1 MVPLPPLRDGARAL
15 PISSFR
21 QSMPSFDTRCPG
33 LHLQPGASVVLGC
46 VGELPGSRCTDFNPR
61 APCGTRRERRQHR
74 APRPAISI
82 HAPRVGRDRT
92 MRKCGDT
99 SRNFNPRAP
108 CGARRS
114 RSRSRLSLSKF
125 QSTRPVWGATHR
137 CRAGSQAHAISIHAP
152 RVGRDVLYTAQT
164 LTSAQFQST
173 RPVWDATRSASC
185 TVCASSNFNPRA
197 PCGTRPSERRNGR
210 AGADI
215 SIHAPRVG
223 RDYIDREA
231 AIEICIS
238 IHAPRVGRDCIL
250 SIRKT
255 LLSYFNP
262 RAPCGTRRAL
272 VILVDCALQISIH
285 APRVGRDLA
294 SSAGAIVPERFQS
307 TRPVWGATAPPSI
320 LAP

>member
-61 APCGTRRERRQHR
+61 APCGTRL
-74 APRPAISI
+74 
-82 HAPRVGRDRT
+82 
-92 MRKCGDT
+92 CGDDY
-99 SRNFNPRAP
+99 P
-108 CGARRS
+108 
-114 RSRSRLSLSKF
+114 LL
-125 QSTRPVWGATHR
+125 AT
-137 CRAGSQAHAISIHAP
+137 
-152 RVGRDVLYTAQT
+152 
-164 LTSAQFQST
+164 
-173 RPVWDATRSASC
+173 
-185 TVCASSNFNPRA
+185 NFNPRA
-197 PCGTRPSERRNGR
+197 PCGTRPGVDPGC
-210 AGADI
+210 AQDI
-215 SIHAPRVG
+215 
-223 RDYIDREA
+223 D
-231 AIEICIS
+231 
-238 IHAPRVGRDCIL
+238 
-250 SIRKT
+250 
-255 LLSYFNP
+255 FNP

>member
-125 QSTRPVWGATHR
+125 QSTRPVWGATECMCTFR
-137 CRAGSQAHAISIHAP
+137 CVI
-152 RVGRDVLYTAQT
+152 T
-164 LTSAQFQST
+164 
-173 RPVWDATRSASC
+173 
-185 TVCASSNFNPRA
+185 NFNPRA
-197 PCGTRPSERRNGR
+197 PCGARRTRKLRDFRRKAFQSTRPVW
-210 AGADI
+210 GATTQL
-215 SIHAPRVG
+215 PR
-223 RDYIDREA
+223 IF
-231 AIEICIS
+231 
-238 IHAPRVGRDCIL
+238 L
-250 SIRKT
+250 
-255 LLSYFNP
+255 
-262 RAPCGTRRAL
+262 
-272 VILVDCALQISIH
+272 
-285 APRVGRDLA
+285 
-294 SSAGAIVPERFQS
+294 AIVFQS
-307 TRPVWGATAPPSI
+307 TRPVWGATANLTI
-320 LAP
+320 LTRQICTKGTKEFLLGRKTHEERGKITQKLAYIHAFSAFFRCEGARTFCALVLRTQ

>member
-61 APCGTRRERRQHR
+61 APCGTR
-74 APRPAISI
+74 
-82 HAPRVGRDRT
+82 
-92 MRKCGDT
+92 
-99 SRNFNPRAP
+99 
-108 CGARRS
+108 
-114 RSRSRLSLSKF
+114 
-125 QSTRPVWGATHR
+125 
-137 CRAGSQAHAISIHAP
+137 
-152 RVGRDVLYTAQT
+152 
-164 LTSAQFQST
+164 
-173 RPVWDATRSASC
+173 
-185 TVCASSNFNPRA
+185 
-197 PCGTRPSERRNGR
+197 PSERRNGR

-231 AIEICIS
+231 AIEICISIHAPRVGRDCAATITRCWRQISIHAPRVGRDQELTPDAHRTSIS

>member
-197 PCGTRPSERRNGR
+197 PCGTRRSC
-210 AGADI
+210 AG
-215 SIHAPRVG
+215 SFHRGIH
-223 RDYIDREA
+223 
-231 AIEICIS
+231 
-238 IHAPRVGRDCIL
+238 
-250 SIRKT
+250 
-255 LLSYFNP
+255 FNP
-262 RAPCGTRRAL
+262 RAPCGTRL
-272 VILVDCALQISIH
+272 H
-285 APRVGRDLA
+285 
-294 SSAGAIVPERFQS
+294 
-307 TRPVWGATAPPSI
+307 
-320 LAP
+320 

>member
-1 MVPLPPLRDGARAL
+1 MPRTAFAARGICGFGLCGRAAWEPL
-15 PISSFR
+15 
-21 QSMPSFDTRCPG
+21 
-33 LHLQPGASVVLGC
+33 
-46 VGELPGSRCTDFNPR
+46 
-61 APCGTRRERRQHR
+61 HR
-74 APRPAISI
+74 
-82 HAPRVGRDRT
+82 
-92 MRKCGDT
+92 
-99 SRNFNPRAP
+99 
-108 CGARRS
+108 
-114 RSRSRLSLSKF
+114 
-125 QSTRPVWGATHR
+125 
-137 CRAGSQAHAISIHAP
+137 
-152 RVGRDVLYTAQT
+152 
-164 LTSAQFQST
+164 FQST
-173 RPVWDATRSASC
+173 RPVWDATRAATASSASP
-185 TVCASSNFNPRA
+185 SNFNPRA
-197 PCGTRPSERRNGR
+197 PCGARPDDAEMRRYIEKFQSTRHVW
-210 AGADI
+210 GATLPQPLKAFIVEI

-223 RDYIDREA
+223 RDCA
-231 AIEICIS
+231 ATITRCWRQISIHAPRVGRDQELTPDAHRTSIS

>member
-152 RVGRDVLYTAQT
+152 RVGRDVMR
-164 LTSAQFQST
+164 F
-173 RPVWDATRSASC
+173 
-185 TVCASSNFNPRA
+185 
-197 PCGTRPSERRNGR
+197 
-210 AGADI
+210 
-215 SIHAPRVG
+215 VG
-223 RDYIDREA
+223 EVMRGE
-231 AIEICIS
+231 
-238 IHAPRVGRDCIL
+238 
-250 SIRKT
+250 
-255 LLSYFNP
+255 
-262 RAPCGTRRAL
+262 
-272 VILVDCALQISIH
+272 ISIH
-285 APRVGRDLA
+285 APRVGRDLPLRLQQQQREI
-294 SSAGAIVPERFQS
+294 SIH
-307 TRPVWGATAPPSI
+307 APRVGRDPKVKL
-320 LAP
+320 LAR

>member
-197 PCGTRPSERRNGR
+197 PCGTRRSCAGSFHRGIHFNPR
-210 AGADI
+210 APCGTRLCGD
-215 SIHAPRVG
+215 
-223 RDYIDREA
+223 DY
-231 AIEICIS
+231 
-238 IHAPRVGRDCIL
+238 P
-250 SIRKT
+250 
-255 LLSYFNP
+255 LLATNFNP

>member
-82 HAPRVGRDRT
+82 HAPRVGRD
-92 MRKCGDT
+92 
-99 SRNFNPRAP
+99 
-108 CGARRS
+108 
-114 RSRSRLSLSKF
+114 
-125 QSTRPVWGATHR
+125 
-137 CRAGSQAHAISIHAP
+137 
-152 RVGRDVLYTAQT
+152 VLYTAQT

-223 RDYIDREA
+223 RD
-231 AIEICIS
+231 
-238 IHAPRVGRDCIL
+238 
-250 SIRKT
+250 RKFDD
-255 LLSYFNP
+255 FNP
-262 RAPCGTRRAL
+262 SNLHKRYKR
-272 VILVDCALQISIH
+272 
-285 APRVGRDLA
+285 
-294 SSAGAIVPERFQS
+294 
-307 TRPVWGATAPPSI
+307 I
-320 LAP
+320 LARPKDT